1 LIDIAFFQPEYADTG
16 AYEGRCSMSQALP
29 ARPNLHWLRKTAKQQ
44 LHELRK
50 TNSDAKLAGA
60 QLALARQYGF
70 RSWRALKAEVD
81 RLQVL
86 ASSGEQS
93 IAALLRAV
101 GTGQIDTVRAMLA
114 ATPELINAV
123 GPHPFWGGRSQP
135 LHLSIDTK
143 RRDMFD
149 LLIAA
154 GADVNGN
161 NEHNEHWSPLMLTV
175 HFDQP
180 EMRRML
186 LERGATVGLMEALM
200 LEDDALVE
208 KLLRAGKSALPAIEP
223 NSGSILAF
231 ARTPFAIDRLLELGV
246 ASDRKDRW
254 DTTPIQAMSRL
265 GERGLPLVQHMLKRG
280 IAAEPQEYARMAD
293 RETLAALIAAK
304 PDIAKLDSVMMGA
317 VDFGHHDLVSWLLSQ
332 GANANAHSDWGSQGT
347 ALHSAAWNGDLRMV
361 KLLVEAGAD
370 ITARDAEHNN
380 TPAGWA
386 KVAIEVTNNPDCQ
399 DVGDYLAGLKEPTT
413 T

>member
-1 LIDIAFFQPEYADTG
+1 
-16 AYEGRCSMSQALP
+16 MSQALP
-29 ARPNLHWLRKTAKQQ
+29 ARPNLDWLRKTAKQQ

-81 RLQVL
+81 RLQAL

-370 ITARDAEHNN
+370 ITARDPEHNN

>member
-1 LIDIAFFQPEYADTG
+1 
-16 AYEGRCSMSQALP
+16 MSQALP
-29 ARPNLHWLRKTAKQQ
+29 ARPNLDWLRKTAKQQ

-50 TNSDAKLAGA
+50 SKPGAKLAGA
-60 QLALARQYGF
+60 QLALAREYGF

-81 RLQVL
+81 RRQAL
-86 ASSGEQS
+86 ASIGDQT
-93 IAALLRAV
+93 ITALLRAV
-101 GTGQIDTVRAMLA
+101 GTGQIDTVRATLA
-114 ATPELINAV
+114 ATPELVNAV

-135 LHLSIDTK
+135 LHLSIDTR

-175 HFDQP
+175 HWDQP
-180 EMRRML
+180 EMRRVL
-186 LERGATVGLMEALM
+186 LERGARVGLIEALM
-200 LEDDALVE
+200 LEDDAVVE
-208 KLLRAGKSALPAIEP
+208 KLLRPGKSALPAIEP

-231 ARTPFAIDRLLELGV
+231 ARTPFAIDRLLQLGV
-246 ASDRKDRW
+246 ATDRKDRW

-265 GERGLPLVQHMLKRG
+265 GERGRPLVQHMLKRG
-280 IAAEPQEYARMAD
+280 IAAEPQEYARMGD
-293 RETLAALIAAK
+293 KDTLAALIAAN
-304 PDIAKLDSVMMGA
+304 PAIARSDAVMMGA
-317 VDFGHHDLVSWLLSQ
+317 VDFGHHDLATWLLLQ

-347 ALHSAAWNGDLRMV
+347 TLHSAAWNGDLRMV

-370 ITARDAEHNN
+370 ITARDPEHNN

-386 KVAIEVTNNPDCQ
+386 KVAIDVTNNPDCKEVA
-399 DVGDYLAGLKEPTT
+399 DFLAGLEDRTSS
-413 T
+413 

>member
-1 LIDIAFFQPEYADTG
+1 
-16 AYEGRCSMSQALP
+16 MSQALP
-29 ARPNLHWLRKTAKQQ
+29 ARPNLDWLRKTAKQW

-50 TNSDAKLAGA
+50 DNPDAKLATA

-81 RLQVL
+81 RLQAL
-86 ASSGEQS
+86 ASTGEQS

-114 ATPELINAV
+114 AAPELVNAI
-123 GPHPFWGGRSQP
+123 GPHPFWGGRPQP
-135 LHLSIDTK
+135 LHVSIETK

-154 GADVNGN
+154 GADINGS
-161 NEHNEHWSPLMLTV
+161 NEHYEHWTPLMLTF
-175 HFDQP
+175 HWDQP
-180 EMRRML
+180 EMRRTL
-186 LERGATVGLMEALM
+186 LELGARIDLIEAMLM
-200 LEDDALVE
+200 EDDALVE
-208 KLLRAGKSALPAIEP
+208 QMLRHGKSGLPMIEP
-223 NSGSILAF
+223 NGGSILAF
-231 ARTPFAIDRLLELGV
+231 ARTPFAIDRLIELGV
-246 ASDRKDRW
+246 SQDRKDRW

-265 GERGLPLVQHMLKRG
+265 GPRGQPLVQHMLKRG
-280 IAAEPQEYARMAD
+280 AAIAPQDYARIGD
-293 RETLAALIAAK
+293 KDTLAALIAAE
-304 PDIAKLDSVMMGA
+304 PAIAKSDTVMMGA
-317 VDFGHHDLVSWLLSQ
+317 VDFGHHDLVTWLLSQ

-370 ITARDAEHNN
+370 IHARDPEHNN

-386 KVAIEVTNNPDCQ
+386 KVAIEVTNNPRCQ
-399 DVGDYLAGLKEPTT
+399 EVADYLAGLETSP
-413 T
+413 

>member
-1 LIDIAFFQPEYADTG
+1 
-16 AYEGRCSMSQALP
+16 MSQALP
-29 ARPNLHWLRKTAKQQ
+29 ARPNLDWLRKTAKQQ
-44 LHELRK
+44 FQQLRK
-50 TNSDAKLAGA
+50 TNPDAKLAGA
-60 QLALARQYGF
+60 QLALAREYGF
-70 RSWRALKAEVD
+70 RSWRAMKAEVD
-81 RLQVL
+81 RLQAL
-86 ASSGEQS
+86 GSSGDQA
-93 IAALLRAV
+93 IKALLRAV
-101 GTGQIDTVRAMLA
+101 GTGQIDTVRATLA
-114 ATPELINAV
+114 AAPEVVNAV

-154 GADVNGN
+154 GADVNGS
-161 NEHNEHWSPLMLTV
+161 NEHNEHWSPLMLTM

-180 EMRRML
+180 EMRRVL
-186 LERGATVGLMEALM
+186 LERGATVGLIEALM

-208 KLLRAGKSALPAIEP
+208 KLLRPGKSALPTIEP

-265 GERGLPLVQHMLKRG
+265 GQRGRPLVQHMLKRG
-280 IAAEPQEYARMAD
+280 IAAEPQEYARMGD
-293 RETLAALIAAK
+293 QDTLAALIAAT
-304 PDIAKLDSVMMGA
+304 PDIAKSDAVMMGA
-317 VDFGHHDLVSWLLSQ
+317 VDFGHHALVTWLLAQ
-332 GANANAHSDWGSQGT
+332 GANANARTDWGSRHT

-361 KLLVEAGAD
+361 KLLVEARAD
-370 ITARDAEHNN
+370 ITARDPEHNN

-386 KVAIEVTNNPDCQ
+386 KVAIDVTNNPDCKEVA
-399 DVGDYLAGLKEPTT
+399 DFLAGLEDRTSS
-413 T
+413 

>member
-1 LIDIAFFQPEYADTG
+1 
-16 AYEGRCSMSQALP
+16 MSQALP
-29 ARPNLHWLRKTAKQQ
+29 ARPNLDWLRKTAKQQ
-44 LHELRK
+44 LQQLRK
-50 TNSDAKLAGA
+50 TNPDAKLAGA

-70 RSWRALKAEVD
+70 RSWRAMKAEID
-81 RLQVL
+81 RLQAL
-86 ASSGEQS
+86 GSSGDQ
-93 IAALLRAV
+93 AMKALLRAV
-101 GTGQIDTVRAMLA
+101 GTGKIDTVRTTLA
-114 ATPELINAV
+114 AAPELVNAV

-135 LHLSIDTK
+135 LHLAIDTR

-154 GADVNGN
+154 GADINGS

-180 EMRRML
+180 EMRRVL
-186 LERGATVGLMEALM
+186 LERGATVGLIEALM

-208 KLLRAGKSALPAIEP
+208 TLLRPGKSALPAIEP

-265 GERGLPLVQHMLKRG
+265 GKRGRPLVEHMLKRG
-280 IAAEPQEYARMAD
+280 IAAEPQDYARMGD
-293 RETLAALIAAK
+293 QDTLAALIAVK
-304 PDIAKLDSVMMGA
+304 PDIAKSDAVMMGA
-317 VDFGHHDLVSWLLSQ
+317 VDFGHHDLVTWLLAQ
-332 GANANAHSDWGSQGT
+332 GANVNARTDWGSRHT
-347 ALHSAAWNGDLRMV
+347 ALHSAVWNGDLRMV

-370 ITARDAEHNN
+370 ITARDPEHDN

-386 KVAIEVTNNPDCQ
+386 KVAIDVTNNPACK
-399 DVGDYLAGLKEPTT
+399 DVADYLAGLDGRTPS
-413 T
+413 

>member
-1 LIDIAFFQPEYADTG
+1 MP
-16 AYEGRCSMSQALP
+16 QALP
-29 ARPNLHWLRKTAKQQ
+29 ARPTLDWLRKTAKQQ

-50 TNSDAKLAGA
+50 TNPDAKLASA

-81 RLQVL
+81 RLQTL
-86 ASSGEQS
+86 ASTGEQS

-114 ATPELINAV
+114 ATPGLVNAV
-123 GPHPFWGGRSQP
+123 GPHPFWGGRPQP
-135 LHLSIDTK
+135 LHVSIDTK

-154 GADVNGN
+154 GADVNGS
-161 NEHNEHWSPLMLTV
+161 NEQNEHWSPLMLTI
-175 HFDQP
+175 HWDQP
-180 EMRRML
+180 EMRRVL
-186 LERGATVGLMEALM
+186 IERGATIGLIEALM

-208 KLLRAGKSALPAIEP
+208 KLLRPGRSALPAIEP

-246 ASDRKDRW
+246 ATDRKDRW
-254 DTTPIQAMSRL
+254 ETTPIQAMSRL
-265 GERGLPLVQHMLKRG
+265 GPRGRPLVQHMLKRG
-280 IAAEPQEYARMAD
+280 IAAEPQEYARMGD
-293 RETLAALIAAK
+293 KDTLAALIAAK
-304 PDIAKLDSVMMGA
+304 PDIARSYAVMMGA
-317 VDFGHHDLVSWLLSQ
+317 VDFSHYDLVTWLLAQ
-332 GANANAHSDWGSQGT
+332 GANVNAHADWGSQGT

-370 ITARDAEHNN
+370 ITARDLEHNN

-386 KVAIEVTNNPDCQ
+386 KVAIEVTNNPDCK
-399 DVGDYLAGLKEPTT
+399 DVAEYLAGLDGRTQS
-413 T
+413 

>member
-1 LIDIAFFQPEYADTG
+1 
-16 AYEGRCSMSQALP
+16 MSQALP
-29 ARPNLHWLRKTAKQQ
+29 ARPNLDWLRKTAKQQ
-44 LHELRK
+44 LQELRK
-50 TNSDAKLAGA
+50 IDPGAKLSGA
-60 QLALARQYGF
+60 QLALAREFGF
-70 RSWRALKAEVD
+70 RSWRAMKAEVD
-81 RLQVL
+81 RQQALG
-86 ASSGEQS
+86 SSSDQA
-93 IAALLRAV
+93 IKALLRAV
-101 GTGQIDTVRAMLA
+101 GVGEIDTVRATLA
-114 ATPELINAV
+114 ASPELINAV

-154 GADVNGN
+154 GADINGS

-175 HFDQP
+175 HFEQP
-180 EMRRML
+180 EMCRIL
-186 LERGATVGLMEALM
+186 LERGATVGLIEALM

-208 KLLRAGKSALPAIEP
+208 RLLRPGKSALPAIEP

-265 GERGLPLVQHMLKRG
+265 GRRGQSLVQHMLKRG
-280 IAAEPQEYARMAD
+280 IAAEPQEYARMGD
-293 RETLAALIAAK
+293 KDTLAALIAAH
-304 PDIAKLDSVMMGA
+304 PAIAKLDAVMMGA
-317 VDFGHHDLVSWLLSQ
+317 VDFGHHDLVTWLLAH
-332 GANANAHSDWGSQGT
+332 GANPNAHSDWGSQGS

-361 KLLVEAGAD
+361 KLLVDAGAE
-370 ITARDAEHNN
+370 IAARDPEHDN

-386 KVAIEVTNNPDCQ
+386 EVAIKVTNNPDCRE
-399 DVGDYLAGLKEPTT
+399 VADYLSGLDGPTQS
-413 T
+413 